1 MERAACLMFVQ
12 VDHISGEV
20 TGFAVGRIMEL
31 GARNVQLIPAITK
44 KNRPGTIIIID
55 TDGERE
61 EAIARFLAAELKVSG
76 YHRLNTTHVHQNVS
90 FLRKGLLVR
99 RNGRSRSLD
108 FTVKVV
114 GDPAEPLSVDVEHDF
129 LVEAQEV
136 MKEMGRHISLAELR
150 TLVESKLNEP
160 GDEITVFC

>member
-1 MERAACLMFVQ
+1 MERAACLIFVQ

-55 TDGERE
+55 ADEERE
-61 EAIARFLAAELKVSG
+61 DRIARFLATELKVSG
-76 YHRLNTTHVHQNVS
+76 YHRINTIHVHQNVS
-90 FLRKGLLVR
+90 FLRKSLLVR
-99 RNGRSRSLD
+99 QNGRSKSLD

-114 GDPAEPLSVDVEHDF
+114 GDPAGPLSVDVEHDF

-136 MKEMGRHISLAELR
+136 MKDMGRHISLAELR
-150 TLVESKLNEP
+150 TLVESRLHEP
-160 GDEITVFC
+160 GDEIMVCC